1 MPFPVAAVAVGAVLR
16 GAAGVAA
23 RGAARGAMTTAR
35 FGLKGAKGAA
45 RVAGQAALVG
55 GSLSSSQFSD
65 QSSSAQN
72 PGNAVREPLRFGA
85 DMRVG
90 TE

>member
-16 GAAGVAA
+16 GAAGAAA

-35 FGLKGAKGAA
+35 FGVKGAKGAA

-55 GSLSSSQFSD
+55 GSLSSAQFSD
-65 QSSSAQN
+65 QSSAAQDS
-72 PGNAVREPLRFGA
+72 GVRESLRFGA
-85 DMRVG
+85 NMRVG
-90 TE
+90 TEQ

>member
-1 MPFPVAAVAVGAVLR
+1 MPFPVAAVAIGGILR

-35 FGLKGAKGAA
+35 FGAKGAKGAA

-55 GSLSSSQFSD
+55 GSLSSSQFSGVN
-65 QSSSAQN
+65 SS
-72 PGNAVREPLRFGA
+72 PGDAITEPLRFGA

-90 TE
+90 TEK

>member
-1 MPFPVAAVAVGAVLR
+1 MPFPVAAIAIGGILR

-35 FGLKGAKGAA
+35 FGAKGAKGAA

-55 GSLSSSQFSD
+55 GSLSSSQFSGVN
-65 QSSSAQN
+65 SN
-72 PGNAVREPLRFGA
+72 PGDSITESLRFGA
-85 DMRVG
+85 NMPVG
-90 TE
+90 TEK

>member
-35 FGLKGAKGAA
+35 FGAKGAKGVA
-45 RVAGQAALVG
+45 RMSGRAALL
-55 GSLSSSQFSD
+55 GSSI
-65 QSSSAQN
+65 SSAQFSN
-72 PGNAVREPLRFGA
+72 QSQATPQGNAITEPLRFGA

-90 TE
+90 TEK